1 MRRHELDPVSLVFG
15 FAFTSAGLLFLV
27 GRLDQA
33 VRLRWLWPL
42 LLLAL
47 GLGVLLD
54 LNARRPRAP
63 VEPADEADAAE
74 PAAAEHPEA
83 EPVAAEPVVAEP
95 VAAEHPEAEPVV
107 AEPVAAGQPE
117 ADAAEPV
124 APEEAARTAELDPDA
139 PPPDRDR

>member
-54 LNARRPRAP
+54 LNARRPKAP
-63 VEPADEADAAE
+63 VEPADEADTAE
-74 PAAAEHPEA
+74 PAATEA
-83 EPVAAEPVVAEP
+83 EPA
-95 VAAEHPEAEPVV
+95 
-107 AEPVAAGQPE
+107 
-117 ADAAEPV
+117 
-124 APEEAARTAELDPDA
+124 APEEAARTAELDPEA

>member
-15 FAFTSAGLLFLV
+15 FAFTAAGALFLA

-33 VRLRWLWPL
+33 VRLRWLWPV

-54 LNARRPRAP
+54 LNTRRPKASAEP
-63 VEPADEADAAE
+63 PADLD
-74 PAAAEHPEA
+74 EA
-83 EPVAAEPVVAEP
+83 EPVATEP
-95 VAAEHPEAEPVV
+95 PEA
-107 AEPVAAGQPE
+107 G
-117 ADAAEPV
+117 
-124 APEEAARTAELDPDA
+124 PEEAEATHTAELEPEG

>member
-15 FAFTSAGLLFLV
+15 FAFTSAGLLFLA

-33 VRLRWLWPL
+33 VRLRWLWPV

-54 LNARRPRAP
+54 LNTRRPKAS
-63 VEPADEADAAE
+63 AE
-74 PAAAEHPEA
+74 PPAALDEA
-83 EPVAAEPVVAEP
+83 EPPAVER
-95 VAAEHPEAEPVV
+95 PEA
-107 AEPVAAGQPE
+107 GPE
-117 ADAAEPV
+117 EA
-124 APEEAARTAELDPDA
+124 EAARTAQLEPEGRPEEAEAARTAQLEPEG

>member
-54 LNARRPRAP
+54 LNARRPKAP
-63 VEPADEADAAE
+63 VEPADEADTAEPEAAE
-74 PAAAEHPEA
+74 APE
-83 EPVAAEPVVAEP
+83 
-95 VAAEHPEAEPVV
+95 

-117 ADAAEPV
+117 AEPVVPGQPEAEPV
-124 APEEAARTAELDPDA
+124 APEEAARTAELDPEA

>member
-15 FAFTSAGLLFLV
+15 LAFTSAGLLFLV

-74 PAAAEHPEA
+74 PA
-83 EPVAAEPVVAEP
+83 VAGQ
-95 VAAEHPEAEPVV
+95 PEAEPVV
-107 AEPVAAGQPE
+107 AEPAAAEQPE

-124 APEEAARTAELDPDA
+124 APEEAARTAELDPEA

>member
-54 LNARRPRAP
+54 LNARRPKAS
-63 VEPADEADAAE
+63 VEPADEADT
-74 PAAAEHPEA
+74 A
-83 EPVAAEPVVAEP
+83 EPVAAEA
-95 VAAEHPEAEPVV
+95 PEAEP
-107 AEPVAAGQPE
+107 AAAGQPE
-117 ADAAEPV
+117 AEPV
-124 APEEAARTAELDPDA
+124 APEEAARTAELDPEA

>member
-15 FAFTSAGLLFLV
+15 FAITATGALFLA

-33 VRLRWLWPL
+33 VRLRWLWPV

-54 LNARRPRAP
+54 LNTRRPKAPAEPTAALDEAEP
-63 VEPADEADAAE
+63 VEAEAAE
-74 PAAAEHPEA
+74 TPEA
-83 EPVAAEPVVAEP
+83 EPAPT
-95 VAAEHPEAEPVV
+95 
-107 AEPVAAGQPE
+107 AGLE
-117 ADAAEPV
+117 
-124 APEEAARTAELDPDA
+124 PEEP

>member
-54 LNARRPRAP
+54 LNARRPKAP
-63 VEPADEADAAE
+63 VEPADEADTAEPLAAEAPEAE
-74 PAAAEHPEA
+74 PAAAGQ
-83 EPVAAEPVVAEP
+83 
-95 VAAEHPEAEPVV
+95 PEAEPVV
-107 AEPVAAGQPE
+107 
-117 ADAAEPV
+117 
-124 APEEAARTAELDPDA
+124 PEEAARTAELDPEA

>member
-15 FAFTSAGLLFLV
+15 FAFTSAGLLFLA

-54 LNARRPRAP
+54 LNARRPKAP
-63 VEPADEADAAE
+63 TEPADAAE
-74 PAAAEHPEA
+74 AEAPEAKPVTAEQPDA
-83 EPVAAEPVVAEP
+83 EPVAAE
-95 VAAEHPEAEPVV
+95 AAEVEQAEAERLEAEPVV
-107 AEPVAAGQPE
+107 
-117 ADAAEPV
+117 
-124 APEEAARTAELDPDA
+124 PEEAARTAELEPEG
-139 PPPDRDR
+139 PPPERDR

>member
-15 FAFTSAGLLFLV
+15 FAFSSAGLLFLV

-54 LNARRPRAP
+54 LNARRPKAP
-63 VEPADEADAAE
+63 VEPADEADTAEPLAAEAPEAE
-74 PAAAEHPEA
+74 PAAAGQ
-83 EPVAAEPVVAEP
+83 
-95 VAAEHPEAEPVV
+95 PEAEPVV
-107 AEPVAAGQPE
+107 PGQPE
-117 ADAAEPV
+117 AEPV
-124 APEEAARTAELDPDA
+124 APEEAARTAELDPEA
-139 PPPDRDR
+139 PPSDRDR